1 MGLFGPSA
9 RELDLEREV
18 EKLQKELRDLKEQ
31 NTALANE
38 RDQKA
43 READAAKTGCQRSNI
58 LTELS
63 DMLSMSC
70 VENLKIIQTDFAKSV
85 ELLNETNELSE
96 KNSHLANDGRRSL
109 PQITGGMESVMGS
122 ITNLEAM
129 VQRVVTDID
138 SISSVIAL
146 INDISDQTN
155 LLALNAAIE
164 AARAGE
170 HGRGFAVVADEVRK
184 LAERTQKA
192 TKEVEISIQTLKQNF
207 SDIQGSANDMLEIA
221 DNSNAQVGSFAD
233 SFNEMLSISDTINHD
248 AAHILDTTFIG
259 LAKLDHLLF
268 KINGYRAIFT
278 NNTDAQ
284 FVDHHT
290 CRLGKWYDE
299 GIGKKNYSSTPSYAA
314 LSKPHAEVHDFIIKA
329 VEFVR
334 NKNAE
339 ENSKEVIDNVKK
351 AEEASKSVTTLLDKM
366 LEEKRRG

>member
-1 MGLFGPSA
+1 MGLFGPSSREIELEKEIEKLK
-9 RELDLEREV
+9 RELRE
-18 EKLQKELRDLKEQ
+18 LKEE
-31 NTALANE
+31 NALLISKNRAIENE
-38 RDQKA
+38 I
-43 READAAKTGCQRSNI
+43 ESAKTGCQRSEI

-63 DMLSMSC
+63 DMLSISC
-70 VENLKIIQTDFAKSV
+70 VENLRIIQTDFAKSV

-96 KNSHLANDGRRSL
+96 KNSHLANDGRKSL
-109 PQITGGMESVMGS
+109 PQITGGMESVMSS
-122 ITNLEAM
+122 ITNLESM

-221 DNSNAQVGSFAD
+221 DKSNAQVTSFAD
-233 SFNEMLSISDTINHD
+233 SFNEMLNLSGVIRNDSEYV
-248 AAHILDTTFIG
+248 LDTTFIG

-268 KINGYRAIFT
+268 KINAYRAIFT
-278 NNTDAQ
+278 NNVSAE
-284 FVDHHT
+284 FVDHHS
-290 CRLGKWYDE
+290 CRLGKWYDD
-299 GIGKKNYSSTPSYAA
+299 GIGKQNFSSTPSYTA
-314 LSKPHAEVHDFIIKA
+314 LAKPHAEVHDYIVKA
-329 VEFVR
+329 VEFV
-334 NKNAE
+334 KNRTAE
-339 ENSKEVIDNVKK
+339 ENSKEVINNVKK
-351 AEEASKSVTTLLDKM
+351 AEEASKSVSTLLDKM